1 MRRSLVV
8 GNWKMNGSKATAVS
22 LLTGL
27 KARLA
32 ELNAVD
38 VCVCPPFLYLSD
50 ANAQLADSA
59 IRFGAQDVSGN
70 GQDNGAYTGEVSAAM
85 LSDAGCEFAIVGH
98 SERREY
104 FAESADLLAKK
115 VECLLAEKITP
126 ILCVGEKL
134 DDRESGLEQQIVEG
148 QLHEIVDRLGVQVFS
163 QMVVAYEPVWAI
175 GTGKTATPEQ
185 AQQMHAF
192 IRGVVSKLDPVIA
205 DKLPL
210 LYGGSVKP
218 DNAKDLFAMQDIDG
232 ALVGGACLDVDSFS
246 LIIKAKESV

>member
-8 GNWKMNGSKATAVS
+8 GNWKMNGSKSSAIS

-27 KARLA
+27 KASLA
-32 ELNAVD
+32 DVSGVE
-38 VCVCPPFLYLSD
+38 VCVCPPYIYLSEASD
-50 ANAQLADSA
+50 SFADTKLA
-59 IRFGAQDVSGN
+59 FGAQDVSGN
-70 GQDNGAYTGEVSAAM
+70 AEAGGAYTGEVSAAM
-85 LSDAGCEFAIVGH
+85 LSDAGCQYAIVGH

-104 FAESADLLAKK
+104 FGESADLLAKK
-115 VECLLAEKITP
+115 VEFLLSEKITP

-134 DDRESGLEQQIVEG
+134 EDRESGLHERVVDG
-148 QLHEIVDRLGVQVFS
+148 QLMDIVDRLGVDVFS
-163 QMVVAYEPVWAI
+163 QIVVAYEPVWAI

-192 IRGVVSKLDPVIA
+192 IRKAISALDLAIA
-205 DKLPL
+205 DEIRL

-232 ALVGGACLDVDSFS
+232 ALVGGACLDVESFS
-246 LIIKAKESV
+246 LIVKAQETV